1 MPKSKLPKWLNIG
14 IGYGVDGM
22 TNGSLNNQI
31 GILEEVLLPIKE
43 QDKSI

>member
-22 TNGSLNNQI
+22 TSGSLNNQI
-31 GILEEVLLPIKE
+31 GILEEGLYC
-43 QDKSI
+43 Q